1 MRHLFI
7 LLATWSLAG
16 LASTPPDGTG
26 AQGSSTFPQDRT
38 PRLDEVRALADRA
51 ISNQHQDDAAI
62 NDYERIERHVVRT
75 SATNDRITED
85 KTYRVVP
92 TGSGS
97 LKLLIKDGGKP
108 VSRDEYL
115 RQLHVWEQVLE
126 IAVNPNDPRE
136 KADQEKWK
144 KRTKDREELVD
155 AARHAYSATWL
166 GRETPD
172 GRVSA
177 KLLLEPNPQFQPRTR
192 SAEILTH
199 ARATIW
205 IDEASGQLARGNA
218 EIIKDISIG
227 GGIIAKIY
235 RGGRF
240 DMEQAEVAPGLWFPI
255 RYQYDFVGRKFL
267 FGFELHEYTEIN
279 HYRRLGTPREALALV
294 RRELQSGQGTPG
306 DP

>member
-1 MRHLFI
+1 MRRLFI
-7 LLATWSLAG
+7 LVMACSLAG
-16 LASTPPDGTG
+16 LAA
-26 AQGSSTFPQDRT
+26 AQRNGREARGSNTLSQERT
-38 PRLDEVRALADRA
+38 PTLDEVRAMADRA
-51 ISNQHQDDAAI
+51 IAAQHQDDTAI
-62 NDYERIERHVVRT
+62 NGYERIERHVVRT

-92 TGSGS
+92 TGSGT

-115 RQLHVWEQVLE
+115 RQLRVWEAVLE
-126 IAVNPNDPRE
+126 IAVNPHDPRT
-136 KADQEKWK
+136 KADQEKWQ
-144 KRTKDREELVD
+144 KRMKDREDLVD
-155 AARHAYSATWL
+155 AARHAYHATWL
-166 GRETPD
+166 GRETCD
-172 GRVSA
+172 GRVCA
-177 KLLLEPNPQFQPRTR
+177 KLLLEPNPQFQPRSR

-218 EIIKDISIG
+218 EIVKDISFG
-227 GGIIAKIY
+227 AGILGKIY

-240 DMEQAEVAPGLWFPI
+240 DMEQSEIAPGLWFPM

-267 FGFELHEYTEIN
+267 FGFELHEYTEIS
-279 HYRRLGTPREALALV
+279 HYRRLGTPQEALALV
-294 RRELQSGQGTPG
+294 RHELQSGQGIPG